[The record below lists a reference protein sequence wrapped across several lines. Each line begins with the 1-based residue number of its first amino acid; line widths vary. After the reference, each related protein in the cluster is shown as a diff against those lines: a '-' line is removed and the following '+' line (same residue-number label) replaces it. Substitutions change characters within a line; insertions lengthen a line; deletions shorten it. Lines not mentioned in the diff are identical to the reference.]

1 MASTDALRIPGF
13 TITAG
18 RHAAGSAIPRH
29 HHAGAT
35 LCLARHGAFREF
47 TRGHSFTCY
56 PSSLKVTPAGEDH
69 WNRFDLGDS
78 QGLMIEVDGWRAE
91 ALRPYSAVLDE
102 RLQLRGGEAVAVAHR
117 IHGEFLVRDAAA
129 PLAMEGLLLELLATL
144 ARRDDAPR
152 RGRQP
157 PWLRQARDIVH
168 SGYAA
173 PLSLTGVAR
182 LVDVHPVSLAR
193 GFRAAYGETVGGCI
207 RRLRVEHAA
216 TALRS
221 TSSPLSEVAL
231 LAGFADQAHFS
242 NVFRRHVGM
251 SPSRYRAAVRDAGAR
266 DGARDE
272 AAARP
277 PTP

>member
-1 MASTDALRIPGF
+1 MTPMDALRIPGF

-18 RHAAGSAIPRH
+18 QHAAGSAIPRH

-47 TRGHSFTCY
+47 SRGHAITCY

-78 QGLMIEVDGWRAE
+78 EGLMIEVDAWRAE
-91 ALRPYSAVLDE
+91 SLRPYSTVLEE
-102 RLQLRGGEAVAVAHR
+102 RMQLRGGPAVQVAQR
-117 IHGEFLVRDAAA
+117 LHGELQVHDAAA
-129 PLAMEGLLLELLATL
+129 PLAVEGLLLELLATL
-144 ARRDDAPR
+144 ARSDGAPR
-152 RGRQP
+152 GGRLP
-157 PWLRQARDIVH
+157 PWLARARDIVH
-168 SGYAA
+168 DGYAG
-173 PLSLTGVAR
+173 PLSLAGVAR

-207 RRLRVEHAA
+207 RRLRVERAA
-216 TALRS
+216 DALLTTRR
-221 TSSPLSEVAL
+221 PLSEVAL

-251 SPSRYRAAVRDAGAR
+251 SPSRYRAAMRDVAPREAVPRDA
-266 DGARDE
+266 
-272 AAARP
+272 
-277 PTP
+277 